1 MKQVLVSAASR
12 RAGAPGWLVGLL
24 SLVAVLG
31 LARPASGQG

>member
-1 MKQVLVSAASR
+1 MKQVLVLAAGH
-12 RAGAPGWLVGLL
+12 RAGAPGWFVGLL